1 MADVALSFGTAK
13 LEVAIVE
20 QNISDNQHDDTAEM
34 AAVAPE
40 GESSLFEQIK
50 NFDPAEAKKREQA
63 INDRIHATFQQSQK
77 RLAHLIDENSTLPTT
92 VSAVEVLG
100 APNTRHSFLKRI
112 VEPLLSANRDRPY
125 TQAELVQ
132 EASIAA
138 NKLSQF
144 GKSM

>member
-1 MADVALSFGTAK
+1 MAG
-13 LEVAIVE
+13 I
-20 QNISDNQHDDTAEM
+20 
-34 AAVAPE
+34 AP
-40 GESSLFEQIK
+40 GGDSSLFEQIK
-50 NFDPAEAKKREQA
+50 KFDPEDVKKKEQA

-77 RLAHLIDENSTLPTT
+77 RLANLIDENSTLPTT
-92 VSAVEVLG
+92 VSSVEVIG

-138 NKLSQF
+138 NKLAQF
-144 GKSM
+144 G